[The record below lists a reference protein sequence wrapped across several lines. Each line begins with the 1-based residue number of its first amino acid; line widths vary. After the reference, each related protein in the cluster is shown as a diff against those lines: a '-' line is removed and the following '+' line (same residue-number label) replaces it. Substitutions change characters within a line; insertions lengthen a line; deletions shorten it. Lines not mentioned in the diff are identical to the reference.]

1 LRVSASSDLANW
13 STLVPEARLI
23 DLRQGALHLI
33 RRTIELPA
41 EQSPYLRLDLL
52 DPDATLAI
60 AKVSATVR
68 TRTTVAPARLWSD
81 AQFSAEGKERPQH
94 FDYRAAGPLPIDRI
108 AIAPGNDNAVSE
120 VEVLSRDRDD
130 APWQSHGRH
139 VVFRL
144 GGEDAGNDPMST
156 AQIRHRQWRLVANP
170 PLASAPQ
177 LKFGYRPDE
186 FVLMAGG
193 PAEYLIAAGSAVARR
208 PDYPVEVVLAELR
221 ARNGREWEVPEA
233 TLGAIEVGRGEAAM
247 APPVPPK
254 PVKVWLLWGV
264 LVVGVV
270 SIGWMVL
277 RLVKESK

>member
-1 LRVSASSDLANW
+1 
-13 STLVPEARLI
+13 
-23 DLRQGALHLI
+23 
-33 RRTIELPA
+33 
-41 EQSPYLRLDLL
+41 
-52 DPDATLAI
+52 
-60 AKVSATVR
+60 
-68 TRTTVAPARLWSD
+68 
-81 AQFSAEGKERPQH
+81 
-94 FDYRAAGPLPIDRI
+94 LPIDRI

-156 AQIRHRQWRLVANP
+156 AQIRHRQWRLVAIP

-177 LKFGYRPDE
+177 LRFGYRPDE

-193 PAEYLIAAGSAVARR
+193 PAEYLLAAGSAVARR

-221 ARNGREWEVPEA
+221 ARNGRDWEVPEA

-247 APPVPPK
+247 APPLPPK